1 MWQPRNLTPEQK
13 EERRLAAAH
22 LLQTGQSSHA
32 QIARQ
37 FGVSRRTVIRWG
49 HQLAAGGEK
58 ALCRRVQTGRKP
70 RLDAP
75 QWQQVLATLQQGGQA
90 AGFPTERWTL
100 ARIQSVIV
108 QQFGV
113 VYNAH
118 YLSQRL
124 HGLGWSAQEPG
135 VSPQERSE
143 MLVEAWLKG
152 DWPRIK
158 KSLSNRSADRLC
170 G

>member
-1 MWQPRNLTPEQK
+1 M
-13 EERRLAAAH
+13 
-22 LLQTGQSSHA
+22 
-32 QIARQ
+32 
-37 FGVSRRTVIRWG
+37 V
-49 HQLAAGGEK
+49 AGGSPFVHT
-58 ALCRRVQTGRKP
+58 LRVRYAEV
-70 RLDAP
+70 D
-75 QWQQVLATLQQGGQA
+75 GQK
-90 AGFPTERWTL
+90 
-100 ARIQSVIV
+100 I
-108 QQFGV
+108 

-158 KSLSNRSADRLC
+158 KRLSNRSADRLC